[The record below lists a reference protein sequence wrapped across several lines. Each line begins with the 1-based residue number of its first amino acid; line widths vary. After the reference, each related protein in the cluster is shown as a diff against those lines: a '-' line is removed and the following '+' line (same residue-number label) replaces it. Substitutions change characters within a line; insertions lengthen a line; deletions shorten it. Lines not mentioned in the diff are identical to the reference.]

1 MTHLNEQP
9 HRRRTMLGR
18 LLAVYLLVVVW
29 VVLVFARLLNLQVF
43 RGDEFRAMGDQQRA
57 GFADL
62 GARRGEILDRTL
74 DTLAINVQ
82 MDSVAADPKL
92 IDQPLE
98 SARRLSPV
106 LGRPVEEIHQKLLA
120 DSRFV
125 VLERTIPPDR
135 ALAVA
140 KLELDGVFLRKNS
153 QRFYPGTSLASQVLG
168 FVSVDNEG
176 LSGLEYLYD
185 KRVRGE
191 TSRVYLRFDA
201 RRKSYESV
209 ATNEETSGDVLV
221 LNIDH
226 TIQYI
231 AERTLQKTMEDSRA
245 SDGSVVV
252 MDPETGE
259 VLAMASYPPFN
270 PNRFADYGQEAY
282 RNRAILE
289 IYEPGST
296 FKIIT
301 MAAIL
306 NEGLADLDERLD
318 CRVGT
323 LRLAGKVYREATH
336 SYGELSV
343 AEVVAKSSNVG
354 TIKLALRLG
363 PERLHDYIKTFG
375 FGDKTGVDLPGEQ
388 VGLFSPLSQWSKISI
403 GALAIGQEIGVTPL
417 QMLRGVSA
425 VANGG
430 YLVRPY
436 LVRQVLSPEGDV
448 VERFEP
454 HRERILKR
462 ETTEKLKTA
471 LALVVAEGTGKHAR
485 LNGYSSGGKTGTAQK
500 FIDGHYS
507 TTKYVASYVGFAP
520 LREPRLAVIVVVNEP
535 RNGYYGGAVAAPAF
549 KEIME
554 RSLIHLNV
562 PRDLPLDADLKL
574 AENQA
579 PELEP
584 AASASVS
591 NPDGPLPGAS
601 LEETVLSLLEEGG
614 KLNPGG
620 TLTLDTDL
628 LAVPD
633 FTGLSLREVASRCAR
648 LGLALKVSGSGLA
661 VGQRPEMGKRV
672 SRGAVCEVFFSNQ
685 GQRTVGSSEIALQS
699 SGVVSHSRD
708 Q

>member
-9 HRRRTMLGR
+9 HRRRTLLGR
-18 LLAVYLLVVVW
+18 LLAVYLLVLVW
-29 VVLVFARLLNLQVF
+29 AVLVLGRLLDLQVI
-43 RGDEFRAMGDQQRA
+43 RGDEYRALGDQQRA
-57 GFADL
+57 GFTDL

-92 IDQPLE
+92 IDEPLE
-98 SARRLSPV
+98 TARKLSPV
-106 LGRPVEEIHQKLLA
+106 LGRPVEEIHQRLLT
-120 DSRFV
+120 DNRFV
-125 VLERTIPPDR
+125 LLERALPPDR
-135 ALAVA
+135 ALNVS
-140 KLELDGVFLRKNS
+140 KLELDGVFLKKNS
-153 QRFYPGTSLASQVLG
+153 QRFYPGMSLASQVLG

-176 LSGLEYLYD
+176 LSGLEYRYD
-185 KRVRGE
+185 EQIRGE

-221 LNIDH
+221 LNLDH

-252 MDPETGE
+252 MDPESGE
-259 VLAMASYPPFN
+259 ILAMASYPPFN
-270 PNRFADYGQEAY
+270 PNRFSDYGPEAY

-306 NEGLADLDERLD
+306 NEGLADLSERID

-363 PERLHDYIKTFG
+363 PERLHDYIKAFG

-388 VGLFSPLSQWSKISI
+388 VGLFSPLAQWSKISI
-403 GALAIGQEIGVTPL
+403 GALAIGQEIGVTAL

-430 YLVRPY
+430 FLVQPY
-436 LVRQVLSPEGDV
+436 LVRQILSPEGDV
-448 VERFEP
+448 VAQFEP
-454 HRERILKR
+454 RRERILKR

-500 FIDGHYS
+500 FIDGRYS
-507 TTKYVASYVGFAP
+507 STKYVASYVGFAP
-520 LREPRLAVIVVVNEP
+520 LNNPRLAVIVVINEP

-562 PRDLPLDADLKL
+562 ARDLPLDADLEV
-574 AENQA
+574 AEKRT

-584 AASASVS
+584 EPAASVS
-591 NPDGPLPGAS
+591 NAEDSLPGAN

-614 KLNPGG
+614 EANPGG

-633 FTGLSLREVASRCAR
+633 FTGLSLREVATRCAR
-648 LGLALKVSGSGLA
+648 IGLALKVSGSGLA
-661 VGQRPEMGKRV
+661 VGQRPEVGKRV

-685 GQRTVGSSEIALQS
+685 GQRAVGSSEIALKS
-699 SGVVSHSRD
+699 SAVVGDSRD